1 MRLTVLQTA
10 ELLKQTRDVLILTHK
25 NPDGDTLGSGYALMY
40 ALRAL
45 GKRAAVVCSDEIP
58 AKYEYLNPEQVR
70 QKFEPKFIVS
80 VDIADSV
87 LLGESL
93 RRYENQIDLCIDHHL
108 SNRGYARN
116 LLLREDAAA
125 TCELMLDVIEAMGV
139 SLNKQIADC
148 LYTGLVTDTGCF
160 RYPSVTADTH
170 RAAQKLISAG
180 AETTVIHQ
188 RMFESVSQNKV
199 AFLIEVMKQIRYEL
213 NGECAILVLIRDTIH
228 KFGVSEEELEG
239 VSSIPRQIEGVR
251 VGITIRQFRNYQG
264 YKISVRTDGTVHA
277 SRICSAFGGGG
288 HIAAAGC
295 TVQNLPLDQIYSDLL
310 RIVSQ
315 ELQAGS
321 VKETGE

>member
-10 ELLKQTRDVLILTHK
+10 ELLKQTGDVLILTHK

-58 AKYEYLNPEQVR
+58 AKYKYLNPDRIQ
-70 QKFEPKFIVS
+70 QDFEPNFIVS

-108 SNRGYARN
+108 SNHGYARN
-116 LLLREDAAA
+116 LLLRENAAA
-125 TCELMLDVIEAMGV
+125 TCELMLEVIEAMGV
-139 SLNKQIADC
+139 FVSKQIADC

-170 RAAQKLISAG
+170 RVAEKLICAG
-180 AETTVIHQ
+180 ADTTAIHQ
-188 RMFESVSQNKV
+188 RMFESISKNKV

-213 NGECAILVLIRDTIH
+213 NGECAILVLMRDTIH

-239 VSSIPRQIEGVR
+239 IANVPRQIEGVR

-264 YKISVRTDGTVHA
+264 YKISLRTDGVIHA
-277 SRICSAFGGGG
+277 SRICSMFGGGG

-295 TVQNLPLDQIYSDLL
+295 TIQDLPLEQIYSDLL
-310 RIVSQ
+310 QVVSQ
-315 ELQAGS
+315 EIRAES

>member
-1 MRLTVLQTA
+1 
-10 ELLKQTRDVLILTHK
+10 
-25 NPDGDTLGSGYALMY
+25 
-40 ALRAL
+40 
-45 GKRAAVVCSDEIP
+45 
-58 AKYEYLNPEQVR
+58 
-70 QKFEPKFIVS
+70 
-80 VDIADSV
+80 
-87 LLGESL
+87 
-93 RRYENQIDLCIDHHL
+93 
-108 SNRGYARN
+108 
-116 LLLREDAAA
+116 
-125 TCELMLDVIEAMGV
+125 
-139 SLNKQIADC
+139 
-148 LYTGLVTDTGCF
+148 
-160 RYPSVTADTH
+160 
-170 RAAQKLISAG
+170 
-180 AETTVIHQ
+180 
-188 RMFESVSQNKV
+188 
-199 AFLIEVMKQIRYEL
+199 MKQIRYEL
-213 NGECAILVLIRDTIH
+213 NGECAILVLMRDTIH